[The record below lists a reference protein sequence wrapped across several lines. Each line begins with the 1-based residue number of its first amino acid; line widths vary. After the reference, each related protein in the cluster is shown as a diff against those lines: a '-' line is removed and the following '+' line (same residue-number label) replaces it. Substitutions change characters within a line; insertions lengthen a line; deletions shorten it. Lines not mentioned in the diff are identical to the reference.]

1 MLQRCVDYPMFIQK
15 MKLKPLIGNGEFVQ
29 KMEEKRKYILLEVIP
44 IEDYN
49 SAYKGDKTPQ
59 TEAIKYLCHL
69 TNPSMVQHISTAITR
84 GICTNWQYYN
94 ISELNPSY
102 TFITDWLQKMQ
113 AIVDR
118 YDICYHT
125 RDKVELIIKDAFG
138 NYAPSTSGWYL
149 HKILMGRKST
159 QPNPKQTKYTLL
171 IDLLHLSGGGTHRMP
186 HVLYLGYTF
195 PNVQEL
201 PRQTQYV
208 EGMREQDILKL
219 SKAQQLEELK
229 FLNSIQKR

>member
-102 TFITDWLQKMQ
+102 TLITDWLQKMQ
-113 AIVDR
+113 SLVDR
-118 YDICYHT
+118 YEICYHT
-125 RDKVELIIKDAFG
+125 GDKIELIIKDFSG
-138 NYAPSTSGWYL
+138 SSTPSTSGWYL
-149 HKILMGRKST
+149 HKILMENKT
-159 QPNPKQTKYTLL
+159 KQANPKQTEYTLL
-171 IDLLHLSGGGTHRMP
+171 IDLLHLSGGGTHRIP
-186 HVLYLGYTF
+186 HILYLGYTH
-195 PNVQEL
+195 PNVQAL
-201 PRQTQYV
+201 PRQTHYV
-208 EGMREQDILKL
+208 EGMQQQDIVKL
-219 SKAQQLEELK
+219 TKTHQQEELK
-229 FLNSIQKR
+229 FLNSILKR